1 MLQDMALYVT
11 CEETCS
17 KMTADEWVEVVD
29 LQSTQEEADTC
40 LLLYALHATKTGSK
54 AVIVTAEDTDVMLLC
69 LAFHLSEVWKT
80 EPHTNCL
87 HHQTGLVIGRQR
99 L

>member
-1 MLQDMALYVT
+1 MLQDNALYVT

-17 KMTADEWVEVVD
+17 KMTADKWVEVAE

-40 LLLYALHATKTGSK
+40 LLVYALHATITGSK

-69 LAFHLSEVWKT
+69 LAFHLSEVWET
-80 EPHTNCL
+80 EPHTICL